1 MTHYPHK
8 STLPA
13 FGASRNPRACYG
25 CATVERNQWETQ
37 RSEGGARRAAFVFV
51 FVLAIA
57 AILGVCAW
65 IG

>member
-1 MTHYPHK
+1 MTYYPQK
-8 STLPA
+8 NTLSPYA
-13 FGASRNPRACYG
+13 GKRNPRASYG
-25 CATVERNQWETQ
+25 RATVERNEWETQ
-37 RSEGGARRAAFVFV
+37 RSEGCARRAAFVFV